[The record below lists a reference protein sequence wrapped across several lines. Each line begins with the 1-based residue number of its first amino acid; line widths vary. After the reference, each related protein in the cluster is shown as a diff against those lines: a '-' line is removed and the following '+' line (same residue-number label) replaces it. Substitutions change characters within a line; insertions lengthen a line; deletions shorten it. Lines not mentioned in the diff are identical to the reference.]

1 MQDDGID
8 SLDAFMAVE
17 VNPEVRAKEVEEAK
31 RRAEE
36 LKLRAQQRA
45 VRTGALTSHLGMTYH
60 HGMVHDLCEP
70 AHAVAV
76 SILQEGKLPKL
87 DKILEDSDEEEEKP
101 DAEIEVPEHKVKLIV
116 GPGGEKIKF
125 IQRKSKCRIQV
136 RHGMHSYVPVVMHIS
151 ASCCGES
158 T

>member
-8 SLDAFMAVE
+8 PLDAFMAVE
-17 VNPEVRAKEVEEAK
+17 VNPEVKAKEAEEAK

-36 LKLRAQQRA
+36 AQAASPTTSGEHR
-45 VRTGALTSHLGMTYH
+45 GAHVLPW
-60 HGMVHDLCEP
+60 VDDLCEP
-70 AHAVAV
+70 AHADCV
-76 SILQEGKLPKL
+76 SISQEGKLPKL

-136 RHGMHSYVPVVMHIS
+136 PHGMHSS
-151 ASCCGES
+151 FLW
-158 T
+158 